1 MLASYCQIDDSDA
14 MIYSK
19 DGPHVTTVQKTLGF
33 ISSIYGLARD
43 KGIITIRFFNSR
55 TGKRNVTDRTVK
67 TVIKNHDFGGTAR
80 IGTELKK
87 KIIDKFVSTEP
98 RKMKKPL
105 LVVTITN
112 GMVGAWKYC
121 GPEIMG

>member
-1 MLASYCQIDDSDA
+1 

-19 DGPHVTTVQKTLGF
+19 DGSHVNTVQQTLEL
-33 ISSIYGLARD
+33 ISSIYGLTRD
-43 KGIITIRFFNSR
+43 KGIITVRFFNSR
-55 TGKRNVTDRTVK
+55 TGKRNVTDRTVRA
-67 TVIKNHDFGGTAR
+67 VIKNHGFGGTAR

-105 LVVTITN
+105 LVVTITA
-112 GMVGAWKYC
+112 GIVSAWEYC
-121 GPEIMG
+121 GLEIMG

>member
-1 MLASYCQIDDSDA
+1 

-19 DGPHVTTVQKTLGF
+19 DGSHINTVQQTLEL

-43 KGIITIRFFNSR
+43 KGTITVRFFNSR
-55 TGKRNVTDRTVK
+55 TGKRNVTERNVGTVLSK
-67 TVIKNHDFGGTAR
+67 LDFGGTAR

-105 LVVTITN
+105 LVVTITA
-112 GMVGAWKYC
+112 GIVSAWKYC
-121 GPEIMG
+121 GLEIMG